1 MCEGEGGEKGGEG
14 WYEGSERGVVE
25 ESVDGARV
33 GRREGRAG
41 MRAVREEWLKR
52 VLMGR
57 GWGEGRGGEGWYEGS
72 ERGVVEESVDGARV
86 GRREGR
92 GGLV

>member
-1 MCEGEGGEKGGEG
+1 M
-14 WYEGSERGVVE
+14 
-25 ESVDGARV
+25 

-41 MRAVREEWLKR
+41 MRAVRGEWLKR

-72 ERGVVEESVDGARV
+72 ERGVVEESVDGARARV
-86 GRREGR
+86 NLFCGTCVNES
-92 GGLV
+92 VWDKCEEFI

>member
-1 MCEGEGGEKGGEG
+1 
-14 WYEGSERGVVE
+14 
-25 ESVDGARV
+25 
-33 GRREGRAG
+33 